1 MIYYKNLI
9 SIIVFFLI
17 IFAGTILRLYN
28 LNFDN
33 FWTDEMVTFWVSDPN
48 ISLKETIKRNFDADS
63 HFLLNYFLKIYFTI
77 FSYNI
82 NLARYLTA
90 VFGIFS
96 IFLIFYL
103 SLLLKEKRFLFLIF
117 LFSANNY
124 LIQFS
129 QELRSYSLI
138 VLLTLISLIFFFKIT
153 DEKVKKKKLF
163 TIFFILTN
171 ILIVLTHIFGIILIF
186 SFILFE
192 TLTNL
197 RFKKKNVFLRISNLT
212 SVTFSFFFVL
222 IYILNFTPPPDWIP
236 QIKSKFFTNFF
247 FSSFFGSR
255 MLGLF
260 HLILLIYLIAK
271 SKMLT
276 FRKYDQKLIL
286 LIFLFFSYLIPITYG
301 YFVKPILQGKYIIFV
316 IIPVLVITV
325 NLIDVIKREIFKKI
339 LIFLT
344 ILFTITNISTEST
357 VKQFFFDR
365 PLYKPD
371 LKSVFDTIAKSQHKD
386 YSFNIEKGNWTSEKT
401 LNSIIKNYSIKYT
414 MLIDL
419 NLNFQDYNNFKNKD
433 YLWMICLTDLN
444 QKCDLPGILKNK
456 FIVEEGNFNKVNIK
470 LIKL

>member
-1 MIYYKNLI
+1 
-9 SIIVFFLI
+9 
-17 IFAGTILRLYN
+17 
-28 LNFDN
+28 
-33 FWTDEMVTFWVSDPN
+33 
-48 ISLKETIKRNFDADS
+48 
-63 HFLLNYFLKIYFTI
+63 
-77 FSYNI
+77 
-82 NLARYLTA
+82 
-90 VFGIFS
+90 
-96 IFLIFYL
+96 
-103 SLLLKEKRFLFLIF
+103 
-117 LFSANNY
+117 
-124 LIQFS
+124 
-129 QELRSYSLI
+129 
-138 VLLTLISLIFFFKIT
+138 
-153 DEKVKKKKLF
+153 
-163 TIFFILTN
+163 
-171 ILIVLTHIFGIILIF
+171 
-186 SFILFE
+186 
-192 TLTNL
+192 
-197 RFKKKNVFLRISNLT
+197 
-212 SVTFSFFFVL
+212 
-222 IYILNFTPPPDWIP
+222 
-236 QIKSKFFTNFF
+236 
-247 FSSFFGSR
+247 